1 MVAKTYMQL
10 RNTTICQQ
18 ERRYFENTKNW
29 NSRCERACRIGWP
42 DLDGAGGWLFPL
54 SGREL
59 HAQPNPMDLARGDD
73 DFSGGCRDRGGAEVV
88 TVTSIGAIFLYHD
101 RGVAD
106 CSRRQQQRVHVHLML
121 PTFLSQAHL

>member
-1 MVAKTYMQL
+1 MQL

-18 ERRYFENTKNW
+18 ERRYFENNKNW

-59 HAQPNPMDLARGDD
+59 HAQPNPMDLARGAD
-73 DFSGGCRDRGGAEVV
+73 GCGRCDWDRGVAEN
-88 TVTSIGAIFLYHD
+88 TSLISIRAIFLYHD

-121 PTFLSQAHL
+121 PTFLSQAHQ